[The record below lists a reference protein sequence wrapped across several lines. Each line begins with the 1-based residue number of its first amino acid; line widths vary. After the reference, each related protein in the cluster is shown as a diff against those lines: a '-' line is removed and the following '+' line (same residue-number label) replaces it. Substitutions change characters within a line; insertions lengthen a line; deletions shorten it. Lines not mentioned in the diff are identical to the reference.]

1 MESIWTVPWNPYGIV
16 HGFPLEI
23 HWKFHGIHSGYGIEK
38 WLAYQQKK
46 ILWNPPI
53 PYDAFPNM
61 ERPPFSNEKLLS
73 GSRTKF

>member
-1 MESIWTVPWNPYGIV
+1 MEFHVDCSMESIWTVPWNPYGIV

-46 ILWNPPI
+46 ILWNI
-53 PYDAFPNM
+53 A
-61 ERPPFSNEKLLS
+61 
-73 GSRTKF
+73 GSVKTSRW